1 MSAFAP
7 VPKPENRLARYRA
20 LSPKAS
26 VHVSPL
32 QLGAMSIG
40 DKWEQFGMGSM
51 NKESS
56 FKLLDAFFDAGGNF
70 IDTANNYQDQSSEE
84 FIGEWA
90 EKRGIRNQLVIA
102 TKYTTNYVSRDGK
115 TTQKVLFTGNN
126 YKSMA
131 MSVEDSLRKLR
142 TSYIDILYVHWWD
155 YDTSIEEVMIGLNN
169 LVKQGKVLYLGVSD
183 TPAWIVSKA
192 NQYAR
197 DHGMSEFIIYQGAW
211 NVMSR
216 DFEREIIPMA
226 RQERMALAP
235 WNVIAAGRLR
245 SDEEEEKRRQTGEK
259 GRAMFGQDNWERSET
274 ERKVANALQRIGK
287 ELGTPHVTA
296 VAIAYVMQKTTH
308 VFPIIGGRKIE
319 HLHAN
324 IDALKIQLTKEHIQE
339 LESLVPF
346 SLGFP
351 YDFFGHDS
359 DGSYNMLMRT
369 AGYMEKQQHPAPII
383 PDRD

>member
-7 VPKPENRLARYRA
+7 APKPENRLARYRA
-20 LSPKAS
+20 LSPKAA

-90 EKRGIRNQLVIA
+90 EKRGIRNELVIA
-102 TKYTTNYVSRDGK
+102 TKYTSNYVGRDGK
-115 TTQKVLFTGNN
+115 TTQRVLFSGNN

-155 YDTSIEEVMIGLNN
+155 YDTSVEEVMIGLNN
-169 LVKQGKVLYLGVSD
+169 LIKQGKVLYLGVSD

-197 DHGMSEFIIYQGAW
+197 DHGLSEFIIYQGAW

-259 GRAMFGQDNWERSET
+259 GREIFGGTWERSED

-287 ELGTPHVTA
+287 EIGTPHITA

-319 HLHAN
+319 HLQAN
-324 IDALKIQLTKEHIQE
+324 IDALKITLTPGHIQE

-351 YDFFGHDS
+351 YNFFGS
-359 DGSYNMLMRT
+359 DNNEYGMMMKMAAWL
-369 AGYMEKQQHPAPII
+369 EKQPHAKPIT